1 MDPGTTSI
9 SSQFLLTLGIILLV
23 GLLFSTVAQRSFLP
37 RATLLLVFGVVI
49 GEGSLDLIPN
59 LFSDRFELIADITLL
74 MVGFLL
80 GGKLTASSLRDHSV
94 KSFAISFSAAVI
106 PASIV
111 CLGMLAMGI
120 ALEIAVL
127 LGCFAAAT
135 APAAVFDVVD
145 ESGVKNRF
153 SELLLM
159 IVVLDDVWALLLFGV
174 GMAIVT
180 SLNGV
185 AGDNS
190 FTMLVVQELLGALL
204 LGVVIGLP
212 AAYLTGRVKPG
223 KPVLSEA
230 LGIVFLCGGLAMWL
244 DVSYLVASIVM
255 GAVIANLARHH
266 DYPFHAIEGIESLH
280 HDYPFHAIEGIESL
294 FMVVFFVLAG
304 ASLEIDALAAVGVIG
319 VVYILCRTLGKY
331 LGAWIGGMLSRAD
344 SINRNWIGVALL
356 PQAGVAIGMALVASN
371 QFPEYRQVMLPVVIA
386 STVIFEIVGPVF
398 TRFAIRRTPDGQL

>member
-1 MDPGTTSI
+1 MDQGTINI

-37 RATLLLVFGVVI
+37 RATLLLIFGVVI

-111 CLGMLAMGI
+111 CLGMLALGI
-120 ALEIAVL
+120 EIEIAVL

-190 FTMLVVQELLGALL
+190 FTMLVVQELLGAVL

-255 GAVIANLARHH
+255 GAVIANLARHQ
-266 DYPFHAIEGIESLH
+266 
-280 HDYPFHAIEGIESL
+280 
-294 FMVVFFVLAG
+294 
-304 ASLEIDALAAVGVIG
+304 AVGVIG

>member
-1 MDPGTTSI
+1 MDQGTINI

-37 RATLLLVFGVVI
+37 RATLLLIFGVVI

-106 PASIV
+106 P
-111 CLGMLAMGI
+111 
-120 ALEIAVL
+120 
-127 LGCFAAAT
+127 
-135 APAAVFDVVD
+135 
-145 ESGVKNRF
+145 SGVKNRF

-190 FTMLVVQELLGALL
+190 FTMLVVQELLGAVL

-266 DYPFHAIEGIESLH
+266 DYPFHAIEGIESL
-280 HDYPFHAIEGIESL
+280 

-344 SINRNWIGVALL
+344 SINRNWI
-356 PQAGVAIGMALVASN
+356 MALVASN